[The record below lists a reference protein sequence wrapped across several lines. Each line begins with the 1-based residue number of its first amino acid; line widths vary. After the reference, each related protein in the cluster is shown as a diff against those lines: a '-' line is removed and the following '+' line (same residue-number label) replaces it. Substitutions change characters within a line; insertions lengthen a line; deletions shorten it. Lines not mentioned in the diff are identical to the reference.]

1 MTKKFA
7 LILFAGAAAA
17 AGGAIL
23 GWSVTATPA
32 KSLATSLL
40 ASSPPAQI
48 ATVGEKEAAAPA
60 PKPAE
65 VAPVPAPAPAPAN
78 DPAPAPTP
86 KVEKSA
92 PAPSV
97 VAPPDKETKVEP
109 KRRAQTPPAL
119 PRIGEPG
126 VFGLETPTTTV
137 TLDPKRGS
145 LRFKTPFGSLSL
157 DGENR
162 AARLD
167 LSPVELG
174 IEW

>member
-1 MTKKFA
+1 MTRKFA
-7 LILFAGAAAA
+7 LILLAGAAAA

-32 KSLATSLL
+32 KSLATSQ
-40 ASSPPAQI
+40 PAQI
-48 ATVGEKEAAAPA
+48 ATVGDKEAAAPA
-60 PKPAE
+60 PKPVEIAPPP
-65 VAPVPAPAPAPAN
+65 APVPAPAN
-78 DPAPAPTP
+78 DPASAPR
-86 KVEKSA
+86 VEKPA

-97 VAPPDKETKVEP
+97 ATPPDKQTKVEP

-126 VFGLETPTTTV
+126 VLGLETPTTTV

-145 LRFKTPFGSLSL
+145 IRFKTPFGSLSL

-167 LSPVELG
+167 LSPLELG